1 MSQGKDETMKHQKLD
16 RRTFLR
22 GATAT
27 ASAAAFAA
35 TGYQT
40 ANASGS
46 RIAAPAFLRYQS
58 DPIEIDFSHIWG
70 TPPGEQAA
78 ENKHPADQ
86 LVDAFN
92 ALNLGV
98 TVNSRTDSGNYFEV
112 LQKAQAEMA
121 AGNPPALVIT
131 PWSNINYAVEGLG
144 VNNLE
149 DVATT
154 AGGDISE
161 ILGNLKEQVI
171 GLVQVD
177 DLTKGVPFAF
187 SCPVIYYNNEIFTA
201 AGVDPAALFATW
213 VSVLELGPG
222 IQEQTDGNPILGF
235 ATNKDWP
242 AQSIIQ
248 SNGGQV
254 LSDTGELTIASPE
267 SIAAMQAIADIDAA
281 GLHDRSTGSEM
292 RASFIASSLACFIG
306 SIASLGGLRRD
317 VTFDL
322 QTVPFPVFEDKPRRM
337 SSGGSFIG
345 CYAQDDDQKTGA
357 WEFLKYAVSQEGTEI
372 WMQTGYLNA
381 TTFEIEVLPGQEPAY
396 LQLEEGLTRET
407 AWPGARAAEIQQI
420 WGNYVSRIWAN
431 DISAEEG
438 CNQAVDE
445 IEPLLP
451 SS

>member
-1 MSQGKDETMKHQKLD
+1 MHQRMDGTVKNQKLD
-16 RRTFLR
+16 RRSFLR
-22 GATAT
+22 GASAT
-27 ASAAAFAA
+27 AGAAALA
-35 TGYQT
+35 
-40 ANASGS
+40 ASGVKS
-46 RIAAPAFLRYQS
+46 ADASGARVTAPAFLRYQS

-70 TPPGEQAA
+70 TPPGEVAA
-78 ENKHPADQ
+78 ENQHPADQ

-92 ALNLGV
+92 ALNTGV

-149 DVATT
+149 DVATS

-177 DLTKGVPFAF
+177 EMTKGVPFAF

-213 VSVLELGPG
+213 ASVLELGPG
-222 IQEQTDGNPILGF
+222 IQEQAGGNPILGF

-254 LSDTGELTIASPE
+254 MTDAGELAIASLE

-292 RASFIASSLACFIG
+292 RASFIGSSLACFIG

-317 VTFDL
+317 VAFDL
-322 QTVPFPVFEDKPRRM
+322 QSAPFPIFEGQPRQM

-345 CYAQDDDQKTGA
+345 CYAQDDDQLKGA
-357 WEFLKYAVSQEGTEI
+357 WEFLKYAVSQEGTDI

-381 TTFEIEVLPGQEPAY
+381 TNFEVEILPGQEPAY
-396 LQLEEGLTRET
+396 LQLDEGLTRET
-407 AWPGARAAEIQQI
+407 AWPGARAAEVQQI
-420 WGNYVSRIWAN
+420 WGTYVSRIWAN

-438 CNQAVDE
+438 CNQAVSE

-451 SS
+451 ST